1 MPEATILRTERSA
14 LSPWV
19 TLVTR
24 LVGRGGAEPQSYHSL
39 EQADYVSVLA
49 IAPDGRVPL
58 VRQFRPAVQRV
69 TLELPGGLM
78 DAGEA
83 PARVAERE
91 LAEEAGL
98 AAFETVAL
106 GNLIPDTGRLENR
119 FWCFFVRAREIPD
132 WTPEPEVERVMLT
145 PAALHR
151 SILDGEFDHALH
163 IALVGL
169 ALMRGHFSWET

>member
-1 MPEATILRTERSA
+1 MPEATILRTERAA

-24 LVGRGGAEPQSYHSL
+24 VVGRAGAEPQSYHSL

-49 IAPDGRVPL
+49 LTPDGQVPL

-78 DAGEA
+78 DPGEA

-98 AAFETVAL
+98 AAYETVAL
-106 GNLIPDTGRLENR
+106 GKLIPDTGRLENR
-119 FWCFFVRAREIPD
+119 FWCFFIRAREMPR
-132 WTPEPEVERVMLT
+132 WRPERDVERVMLT
-145 PAALHR
+145 PAALR
-151 SILDGEFDHALH
+151 QEILGGEFDHALH

-169 ALMRGHFSWET
+169 ALMHGQFNWDA